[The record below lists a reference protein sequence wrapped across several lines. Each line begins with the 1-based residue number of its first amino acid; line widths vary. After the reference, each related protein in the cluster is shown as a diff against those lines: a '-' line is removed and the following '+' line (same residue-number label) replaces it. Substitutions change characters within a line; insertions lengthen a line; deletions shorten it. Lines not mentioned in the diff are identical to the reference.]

1 MTTACGPESIG
12 SRDEPLVVRD
22 TLPGGAVLLRYGALP
37 EPVAD
42 GVSFDLRIGVLE
54 GDAAEVFGDIRSIEA
69 DEDGTIYVLDH
80 QASEVRTFDADGRFL
95 RTLTRRGQ
103 GPSELTA
110 ANGMAFDRE
119 GTLWIQDHG
128 QWRFIGVD
136 RLGEE
141 IGRVPMHVLSYGY
154 VWDGT
159 VDNRGRFWKPVSHS
173 DQPHVFPPDPGLVE
187 RRARSYVK
195 WLDPMTEE
203 SDSVFMGEVTQRM
216 HVTRT
221 SNGGWMNRSIPFSHR
236 PIELVDPGGG
246 FWLASEESYRI
257 VRLGESGDTVLVL
270 EVDVAPEQ
278 VTSQDRER
286 FIESTL
292 EQSPDQRRAIEEMVS
307 LAPSTKPVIDQLILD
322 DEGRLWVRRR
332 TAEDEE
338 VRYDLFAR
346 EGEYLG
352 SERLPFRPALYLP
365 PRIRHGNLY
374 ALTTDSLG
382 VHSVVRA
389 RLPSLRTN

>member
-1 MTTACGPESIG
+1 
-12 SRDEPLVVRD
+12 
-22 TLPGGAVLLRYGALP
+22 
-37 EPVAD
+37 
-42 GVSFDLRIGVLE
+42 
-54 GDAAEVFGDIRSIEA
+54 
-69 DEDGTIYVLDH
+69 
-80 QASEVRTFDADGRFL
+80 
-95 RTLTRRGQ
+95 
-103 GPSELTA
+103 
-110 ANGMAFDRE
+110 
-119 GTLWIQDHG
+119 
-128 QWRFIGVD
+128 
-136 RLGEE
+136 
-141 IGRVPMHVLSYGY
+141 
-154 VWDGT
+154 
-159 VDNRGRFWKPVSHS
+159 
-173 DQPHVFPPDPGLVE
+173 
-187 RRARSYVK
+187 
-195 WLDPMTEE
+195 
-203 SDSVFMGEVTQRM
+203 
-216 HVTRT
+216 
-221 SNGGWMNRSIPFSHR
+221 MNRSIPFSHT

-278 VTSQDRER
+278 VTNQDRER

-332 TAEDEE
+332 TAEDED